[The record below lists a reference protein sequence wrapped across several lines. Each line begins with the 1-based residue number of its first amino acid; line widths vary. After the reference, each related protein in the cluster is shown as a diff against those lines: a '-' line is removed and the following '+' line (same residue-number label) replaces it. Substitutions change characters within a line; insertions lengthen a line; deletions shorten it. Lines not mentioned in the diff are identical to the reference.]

1 MFIIIGIATA
11 IIIFNNMSKPAVA
24 KMDGT
29 IMEEFKEWKASQ
41 DEKKKAR
48 KSINSAMWAVIVV
61 LYFLISFSTGAWYI
75 TWVIFLVGVAVENII
90 KAIFDLRE

>member
-1 MFIIIGIATA
+1 
-11 IIIFNNMSKPAVA
+11 MSKPAVA